1 MASPA
6 TAPHVSNWWP
16 QAGRQPIEQPSGDV
30 HLILEAAVVIDLEG
44 LIGNRLDALAQP
56 CAGTVVLGPDWQNDG
71 HQFGRLQRRC
81 LALAE
86 GREDVALERRQP
98 GGGTALTVDE
108 ASMDKGTPEPRMD
121 EHAVERHAGGV
132 LFAHRPDGPRAP
144 AANAVSMNV
153 TAPWPVRAESALQS
167 RNVFFRTEKPTMRRV
182 LALPSAKV
190 TTLQR
195 VIVPAESEDTTPMRR
210 LILRTVATAML
221 VVGAPAALFAA
232 PISQP
237 HEQAAIHSTDPNVQR
252 VDYHWNHHRYA
263 HRDWDRHHNRW
274 HYYD

>member
-1 MASPA
+1 
-6 TAPHVSNWWP
+6 
-16 QAGRQPIEQPSGDV
+16 
-30 HLILEAAVVIDLEG
+30 
-44 LIGNRLDALAQP
+44 
-56 CAGTVVLGPDWQNDG
+56 
-71 HQFGRLQRRC
+71 
-81 LALAE
+81 
-86 GREDVALERRQP
+86 
-98 GGGTALTVDE
+98 
-108 ASMDKGTPEPRMD
+108 
-121 EHAVERHAGGV
+121 
-132 LFAHRPDGPRAP
+132 
-144 AANAVSMNV
+144 MNV

-210 LILRTVATAML
+210 LILSTVATAML

-252 VDYHWNHHRYA
+252 VDYHWNHHRYT
-263 HRDWDRHHNRW
+263 HRDWDRHQNRW